1 MQVFVTGGSGFVGQ
15 EMLRQLVA
23 AGHGVRVLLRAGSQ
37 GKLRQFERIEIIPGD
52 VTEPS
57 TLEGVLEGCDAVIHL
72 VGIIREIPSRG
83 VTFQRL
89 HVEATKNILAAAGR
103 QKVARFVHMSAN
115 GAREIAGTPYHR
127 TKWQAEQAVRDSGLA
142 WTIFRPSLIY
152 GRHDQFITMLAEQV
166 RKLPLVPVIG
176 DGRYCLSPVAVEDVA
191 RSFVTALE
199 LPETAGESFCCGG
212 DETLSYNELLDAVA
226 VALGRTP
233 PGKLH
238 HPLWLMRPVIRM
250 LEGFSAFPITRDQ
263 LAMLLEGNTCN
274 PAAWSAAFGFK
285 PTPLGDGLKAMLGEK
300 LSSGG

>member
-23 AGHGVRVLLRAGSQ
+23 AGHSVRVLLRAGSQ
-37 GKLRQFERIEIIPGD
+37 GKLSQFERIEIVSGD

-57 TLEGVLEGCDAVIHL
+57 SLEGVLEGCDAVIHL
-72 VGIIREIPSRG
+72 VGIIREVPARG

-89 HVEATKNILAAAGR
+89 HVEATRNILAAACR
-103 QKVARFVHMSAN
+103 QKIDRFVHMSAN
-115 GAREIAGTPYHR
+115 GAREAADTPYHR
-127 TKWQAEQAVRDSGLA
+127 TKWQAEQAVRASGLR

-152 GRHDQFITMLAEQV
+152 GRHDQFINMVAEQI
-166 RKLPLVPVIG
+166 RRLPLVPVIG
-176 DGRYCLSPVAVEDVA
+176 DGRYRLSPVAVEDVA
-191 RSFVTALE
+191 RGFVKALE
-199 LPETAGESFCCGG
+199 LPETEGESFCCGG
-212 DETLSYNELLDAVA
+212 DEALSYNELLDAVA

-263 LAMLLEGNTCN
+263 LTMLLEGNTCN

-285 PTPLGDGLKAMLGEK
+285 PTPLVEGLKAMLAEEDV
-300 LSSGG
+300 